1 MPLLDLR
8 FGDLYTPQEFARTT
22 EALTRISEQYTKL
35 PEEEAVYQL
44 WDFVCRQIK
53 YPDTDSDRHI
63 MSAYQTSN
71 RAFFGPGY
79 EIKEVSD
86 DFWQFPNETLAW
98 GIGDCADTSNLLCG
112 IATNFVSPDRMY
124 VVVGE
129 VINGVG
135 HAWVEYFPPQDSY
148 IYKGKGKIL
157 ETTLKQAP
165 SQTVKGIR
173 TIVNRGYHEYDEY
186 WRYNSEVLE
195 GEPVMPNKTSSA
207 VRQKA
212 IQQLWGVPVKGT

>member
-22 EALTRISEQYTKL
+22 EALTKISEQYAKL
-35 PEEEAVYQL
+35 PEEEGVYQL

-71 RAFFGPGY
+71 RAFFGFGY

-86 DFWQFPNETLAW
+86 DFWQLPAETLAW
-98 GIGDCADTSNLLCG
+98 GIGDCADTSNLLCA
-112 IATNFVSPDRMY
+112 IATNFVSSDRIY

-135 HAWVEYFPPQDSY
+135 HAWVEYFPIY
-148 IYKGKGKIL
+148 INEKGIIL

-165 SQTVKGIR
+165 SRTATKGIR

-186 WRYNSEVLE
+186 WRFNSEVLE
-195 GEPVMPNKTSSA
+195 GEPIMPNKTSSA

-212 IQQLWGVPVKGT
+212 IQSLWGVPVKGT